1 MNKREFLNKLNEF
14 LSYELPASMVRE
26 KLSFYSDYI
35 DREVSSGKS
44 TAEVLDGLG
53 DPQLIARTIIDA
65 AKSGPDGIPGTDD
78 DVDFGENIAQ
88 NSRADRRYGS
98 ASAYGNAGNSSSGS
112 TVSEDGSPDS
122 GAYTGD
128 NNAHNPW
135 GGIHVY
141 NVGCFTALLVM
152 TLVFF
157 LLGTVLQILSPLL
170 TPICICALV
179 IWLIGRISGGRR

>member
-14 LSYELPASMVRE
+14 LSYELPASLVRE

-88 NSRADRRYGS
+88 NSRAERRYGG
-98 ASAYGNAGNSSSGS
+98 ASAYGSTGTASGSS
-112 TVSEDGSPDS
+112 TVSEDGSPDP
-122 GAYTGD
+122 GAYTD
-128 NNAHNPW
+128 NSNTHNPW
-135 GGIHVY
+135 GGMRVY

-157 LLGTVLQILSPLL
+157 LLGTVLQVLSPIL
-170 TPICICALV
+170 TPICIFLLIV
-179 IWLIGRISGGRR
+179 WLIGKIFGGRR

>member
-1 MNKREFLNKLNEF
+1 MSKREFLNKLNEF
-14 LSYELPASMVRE
+14 LSYELPASIVRE

-88 NSRADRRYGS
+88 NSRAARGYTGS
-98 ASAYGNAGNSSSGS
+98 AAYGNTGNNSAGS
-112 TVSEDGSPDS
+112 TVSEDGSPDN
-122 GAYTGD
+122 GDYTEAG
-128 NNAHNPW
+128 NTHNPW
-135 GGIHVY
+135 GGMQVY
-141 NVGCFTALLVM
+141 NVGCFTALLIM
-152 TLVFF
+152 TVVLF
-157 LLGTVLQILSPLL
+157 LLGTILQLVSPIL
-170 TPICICALV
+170 TPICICVLI

>member
-14 LSYELPASMVRE
+14 LSYELPAPIVRE

-35 DREVSSGKS
+35 DREASSGKS
-44 TAEVLDGLG
+44 TAEVIDGLG

-88 NSRADRRYGS
+88 NSRAERRYGS
-98 ASAYGNAGNSSSGS
+98 ASVYGNAGNDTVRS
-112 TVSEDGSPDS
+112 TVSEDGRPDE
-122 GAYTGD
+122 GDYTAD
-128 NNAHNPW
+128 NNVHNPW
-135 GGIHVY
+135 GGMRVY
-141 NVGCFTALLVM
+141 NVGCFTALLIM

-157 LLGTVLQILSPLL
+157 LLGTVLQVLSPIL
-170 TPICICALV
+170 TPVCICILI

>member
-44 TAEVLDGLG
+44 ITEVIDGLG

-88 NSRADRRYGS
+88 NSRAERRYGS
-98 ASAYGNAGNSSSGS
+98 ASS
-112 TVSEDGSPDS
+112 
-122 GAYTGD
+122 
-128 NNAHNPW
+128 
-135 GGIHVY
+135 
-141 NVGCFTALLVM
+141 
-152 TLVFF
+152 
-157 LLGTVLQILSPLL
+157 
-170 TPICICALV
+170 
-179 IWLIGRISGGRR
+179 